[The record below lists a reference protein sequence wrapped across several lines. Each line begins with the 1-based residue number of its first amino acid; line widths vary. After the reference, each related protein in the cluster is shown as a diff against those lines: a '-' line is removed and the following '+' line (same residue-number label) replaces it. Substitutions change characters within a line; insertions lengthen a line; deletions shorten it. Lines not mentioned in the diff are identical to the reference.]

1 MPVAKAAEK
10 IATAMQALPGVIS
23 SPHRFGGTE
32 YRLDRREIG
41 HVHGDS
47 LVDIPFTKKI
57 REELVAAGRA
67 QRHHILPDSGWVSVY
82 LREPADVDRAIE
94 LLRYSYERARPPE
107 MDGAASEPNKILS
120 ERA

>member
-10 IATAMQALPGVIS
+10 IATAMQALPGVTS

-57 REELVAAGRA
+57 REELVGAGRA
-67 QRHHILPDSGWVSVY
+67 ERHHILPDSGWVSVF

-94 LLRYSYERARPPE
+94 LLRYSYERARPRE
-107 MDGAASEPNKILS
+107 MEGAAPEPNKILS

>member
-10 IATAMQALPGVIS
+10 IATAMQALPGVTS

-41 HVHGDS
+41 HVHGYS

-67 QRHHILPDSGWVSVY
+67 ERHHILPDSGWVSVY

-94 LLRYSYERARPPE
+94 LLRYSYERAHPRE
-107 MDGAASEPNKILS
+107 MEGAATAANPEHP
-120 ERA
+120 AAD